1 MSKREPKRYIEDI
14 KESIEKIENYAGN
27 LSFEEFIKD
36 AKTIDAIVRNL
47 TIIGE
52 AAKNIPDEIKSEN
65 PDIAWNEAIGMR
77 NKVTHEYFGVD
88 EDILWETIKEDLPA
102 FKKQISGLLKKF

>member
-1 MSKREPKRYIEDI
+1 MSKREAKLYLEDI
-14 KESIEKIENYAGN
+14 KNSIKKIEKYTEGIDFDKFCYDTMTV
-27 LSFEEFIKD
+27 D
-36 AKTIDAIVRNL
+36 AVIRNL

-52 AAKNIPDEIKSEN
+52 AAGNIPEEIKAIN

-88 EDILWETIKEDLPA
+88 EEILWKTIKEDLPA
-102 FKKQISGLLKKF
+102 FKKQISELLE